1 MRRHAGFTVW
11 FTGLASSGK
20 STIARLVADELRK
33 RLAAVELL
41 SGSEF
46 RQNLSHGLGYSR
58 EDRIANIR
66 RIGYVAKLLT
76 RNGVAVVTTS
86 ISPYR
91 AIRDECRRMIG
102 RFVEVYVDCPID
114 VCEARDTKGLYQRAR
129 RGEIESF
136 TGISDPY
143 EPPLEP
149 EVVCRS
155 AEESPQEC
163 AARVIAYLESVGWIP
178 ERDSETPPDAEAVR
192 TQLRSLFNT

>member
-1 MRRHAGFTVW
+1 MRRHPGFTVW
-11 FTGLASSGK
+11 FTGLAASGK
-20 STIARLVADELRK
+20 STIARLVADELRH

-41 SGSEF
+41 SGGEF
-46 RQNLSHGLGYSR
+46 RQNLSQGLGYSA
-58 EDRIANIR
+58 EDRSANIR

-114 VCEARDTKGLYQRAR
+114 VCQARDTKGNYARAL
-129 RGEIESF
+129 RGEIAAF

-143 EPPLEP
+143 EPPLQP
-149 EVVCRS
+149 DVVCRS

-163 AARVIAYLESVGWIP
+163 AARVLTHLEALGWIP
-178 ERDSETPPDAEAVR
+178 ERGAETLPEEEIVR
-192 TQLRSLFNT
+192 SQLRSLFNA